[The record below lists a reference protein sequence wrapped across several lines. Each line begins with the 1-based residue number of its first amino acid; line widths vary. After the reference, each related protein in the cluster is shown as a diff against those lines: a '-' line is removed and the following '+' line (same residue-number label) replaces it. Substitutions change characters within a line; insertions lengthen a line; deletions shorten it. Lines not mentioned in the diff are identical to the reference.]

1 MLGNQP
7 PLPPPPHRA
16 GREFPGIYSSCA
28 ARVCTLCGWRT
39 RARPECQLC
48 PAHGSLC
55 GIRKASGHRD
65 HVSWCSLPAHMHTC
79 THSASLP
86 QAARSLHTSTSN
98 HTLPW
103 AKTLTHIYSDYV
115 LTPRGTHTHTF
126 KRLSLHKRSK
136 GTTKLSP
143 MLTG

>member
-1 MLGNQP
+1 MLHLHFTQLPYFFFSAHISSVLLLWVTCCICQNQP

-86 QAARSLHTSTSN
+86 QAAPL
-98 HTLPW
+98 
-103 AKTLTHIYSDYV
+103 LTHKHIQPHSSM
-115 LTPRGTHTHTF
+115 G
-126 KRLSLHKRSK
+126 
-136 GTTKLSP
+136 
-143 MLTG
+143 